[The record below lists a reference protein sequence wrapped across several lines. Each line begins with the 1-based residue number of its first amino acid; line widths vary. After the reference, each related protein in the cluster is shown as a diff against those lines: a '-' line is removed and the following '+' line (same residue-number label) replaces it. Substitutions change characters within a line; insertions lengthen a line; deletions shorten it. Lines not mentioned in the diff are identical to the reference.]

1 MNGTTK
7 APIVNNL
14 GETVSGAMTVR
25 AFEKVPQFKQ
35 KNLHLVDVDASLFFH
50 TFIAYEWLVLRLE
63 TLCAIILSTSAFLMV
78 VLPADRVDGGK
89 NLHFF
94 VGCIVEDNLFYLCW
108 NVDSTWDSSESQP
121 MQE

>member
-1 MNGTTK
+1 MDVLFSFFFWQRYYLSSARELMRMNGTTK

-25 AFEKVPQFKQ
+25 AFEKVSMFKR

-89 NLHFF
+89 HLA
-94 VGCIVEDNLFYLCW
+94 LFC
-108 NVDSTWDSSESQP
+108 
-121 MQE
+121 